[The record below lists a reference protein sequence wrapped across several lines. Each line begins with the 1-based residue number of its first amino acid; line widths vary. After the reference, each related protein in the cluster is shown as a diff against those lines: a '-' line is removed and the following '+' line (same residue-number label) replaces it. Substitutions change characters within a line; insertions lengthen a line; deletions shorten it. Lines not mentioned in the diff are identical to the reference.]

1 MGLAYILNLRGSDIP
16 YNPLFHAY
24 LFVSL
29 DSAILFVE
37 PQKLEPEVIDYL
49 NGIGVEQRNYADVW
63 PFLRRREWGDGRVL
77 IAPQTSYAIS
87 LMLTSFRYTVVPS
100 FVEHMMSIKNE
111 TEIECLERAYLRDGV
126 SFVRF
131 LAWLETKLAEGYD
144 ISEYEAAWRLTEYR
158 RKNKHFMGL
167 AYENISASGPNAA
180 LPHYSPKKSSSAM
193 ISRDH
198 PYLK

>member
-1 MGLAYILNLRGSDIP
+1 MLNLRGSDIP

-24 LFVSL
+24 LFVGF

-37 PQKLEPEVIDYL
+37 PQKLVPDVISYL
-49 NGIGVEQRNYADVW
+49 DSMGVQQRGYTDLW
-63 PFLRRREWGDGRVL
+63 PFLRRREWGEGKVL

-87 LMLTSFRYTVVPS
+87 LMLTHFRYTVAPS
-100 FVEHMMSIKNE
+100 YVEHMMSIKNE
-111 TEIECLERAYLRDGV
+111 TEIDGMRRAYLRDGV

-144 ISEYEAAWRLTEYR
+144 ITEYEAAWRLTEFR

-180 LPHYSPKKSSSAM
+180 LPHYSPKKGLAAM
-193 ISRDH
+193 ISRDT